1 MHTPSLI
8 AVSYGTAAVVSL
20 IAAATDSR
28 TGRIPNGLTM
38 PAAALGIGM
47 HLVMGGLA
55 AAAASVVGVLV
66 AAVVPAILY
75 RVSQGRAIGGGDV
88 KLFAA
93 LGAWLGPSLS
103 IEIEFGAFVL
113 LAAFAL
119 IRLTF
124 RGALLRVLLNSFF
137 LLANPLLPGRYR
149 RVIVPETFTEMRL
162 GPAIACSVASTLV
175 LQNLSRIWPWLG

>member
-1 MHTPSLI
+1 M
-8 AVSYGTAAVVSL
+8 
-20 IAAATDSR
+20 
-28 TGRIPNGLTM
+28 
-38 PAAALGIGM
+38 
-47 HLVMGGLA
+47 
-55 AAAASVVGVLV
+55 
-66 AAVVPAILY
+66 
-75 RVSQGRAIGGGDV
+75 

-137 LLANPLLPGRYR
+137 LLANPLLPGRHR